1 MFFCFALILP
11 NIKHADVHVFSFA
24 LILPPNMQTC
34 TPQRVILTFLY
45 YVPSMHTTT
54 KHTGVHQE
62 AYTDVYVFFSLTTY
76 QTACF
81 YVNVHL
87 ILMLM
92 CNYFPFL
99 CLHLQETYTGISYYR
114 VRNRGGRVVCLF
126 PSGTTCTAQYL
137 VYVRVRVFFLLHNVS
152 FMCYIQYLRGTL
164 FLTRS
169 RPCFACHFLIITGGF
184 FNVSLFPSYV
194 LPRTTCAV
202 HDFVG
207 YMLEHII

>member
-1 MFFCFALILP
+1 
-11 NIKHADVHVFSFA
+11 
-24 LILPPNMQTC
+24 MQTC

-169 RPCFACHFLIITGGF
+169 RPCFAYDFLLRF
-184 FNVSLFPSYV
+184 LLNVSFSHYF
-194 LPRTTCAV
+194 LPRTTRARFMISLRTYI
-202 HDFVG
+202 HARA
-207 YMLEHII
+207 Y